1 MNNNFKGF
9 NDNDKGD
16 PYNTVLNVDLGGL
29 SAALL
34 ITVCNHA
41 IHRQKTVVITVLIE
55 ITTRITI
62 ITIITIITS
71 NIVTATVINTTT
83 SVYSMI
89 TIAIS

>member
-1 MNNNFKGF
+1 MVKG
-9 NDNDKGD
+9 N

-62 ITIITIITS
+62 ITIITS
-71 NIVTATVINTTT
+71 NIVTATVIIATTT
-83 SVYSMI
+83 VYSMI